1 MKLYRIE
8 NGIKVPAPATA
19 RSDGRPS
26 MATVTMQQLER
37 GESFLVKDALEAM
50 IAQKKMRDMNARQ
63 RETGGGRQFVA
74 RKIGNGARIWRV
86 K

>member
-8 NGIKVPAPATA
+8 KGIKVPTPATA
-19 RSDGRPS
+19 KSDGRPS
-26 MATVTMQQLER
+26 MAIVTMQRLEK

-50 IAQKKMRDMNARQ
+50 IAQKKMRDLNARQ

-74 RKIGNGARIWRV
+74 RKVGSGARIWRV